1 MAMIGG
7 GLDDPLMRHLDDN
20 VAYPKRL
27 RTSLSKIMDKQLEYS
42 NIGNVVPMG
51 SRTRSR
57 SRSGSI
63 SGESGCS
70 QAPITAMLR
79 SSSPVRMGSVSMTE
93 RPPVQLPKMF
103 KKEYLL
109 KNNNSSQVIKNV
121 PLGCK
126 KDSVVK
132 PIMLNPK
139 QGHSRTT
146 STCSQMTNVTTKY
159 VELDA
164 PALGNRFPSSDSFA
178 SSSPTVTA
186 ELELRLLADEE
197 AQLSGHSNKRQ
208 SILSNFMNDEQI
220 WLNEKQD
227 FQYPDDTYFDKE
239 RIDLTIKNLELRI
252 DELKLDNDKLHLD
265 NKNLKLENAT
275 LTKENESLAFQNK
288 TLFNHMQSLPR
299 ISNADF
305 IIRKQGRTENDPPV
319 SEKLLLQSDELVKI
333 AVEGKIKELEKDL
346 ARYKC
351 IRKAVESRLSPRKS
365 RFKYLTGEQLDA
377 LVEDDSDEHDTSLN
391 NNATATKASGDKK
404 TQVISTV
411 KLKLNVELPPEQR
424 SEFESESESESES
437 APSPTRLQNGFN
449 LRLKLASPAKN
460 DENYNQL

>member
-1 MAMIGG
+1 M
-7 GLDDPLMRHLDDN
+7 
-20 VAYPKRL
+20 
-27 RTSLSKIMDKQLEYS
+27 
-42 NIGNVVPMG
+42 
-51 SRTRSR
+51 
-57 SRSGSI
+57 
-63 SGESGCS
+63 
-70 QAPITAMLR
+70 
-79 SSSPVRMGSVSMTE
+79 
-93 RPPVQLPKMF
+93 
-103 KKEYLL
+103 
-109 KNNNSSQVIKNV
+109 
-121 PLGCK
+121 
-126 KDSVVK
+126 
-132 PIMLNPK
+132 
-139 QGHSRTT
+139 
-146 STCSQMTNVTTKY
+146 
-159 VELDA
+159 
-164 PALGNRFPSSDSFA
+164 
-178 SSSPTVTA
+178 
-186 ELELRLLADEE
+186 
-197 AQLSGHSNKRQ
+197 
-208 SILSNFMNDEQI
+208 
-220 WLNEKQD
+220 
-227 FQYPDDTYFDKE
+227 
-239 RIDLTIKNLELRI
+239 
-252 DELKLDNDKLHLD
+252 KLDNDKLHLD

-351 IRKAVESRLSPRKS
+351 IRKAVESRLSPRKN